1 LAQPDISLWLP
12 GLGETDLRVRK
23 VAHAVRDYDESLRLA
38 KDENFGN
45 WCVVIGEMGHPVFSF
60 GMELPDPYEV
70 PRILEQHD
78 TKRYGKQIM
87 EALARES
94 ERKRLDEEYR
104 YGQTTGEVAE
114 VMESAMHRLGG
125 TPYRRS
131 IRKMDPKQRGVS

>member
-38 KDENFGN
+38 KNENFGD
-45 WCVVIGEMGHPVFSF
+45 WCVVIGEMGHPVLSL
-60 GMELPDPYEV
+60 GMELPDPRDV
-70 PRILEQHD
+70 AQMLAKHD

-104 YGQTTGEVAE
+104 YGQTTGAVAE

-125 TPYRRS
+125 TPYKRS
-131 IRKMDPKQRGVS
+131 LRKVDPKHRGQS